1 MLKKGRKAPN
11 LQRTG
16 TKRATIKFTLWE
28 IAEIAGTT
36 YAAILKAS
44 TRKAF
49 NRKDLQSIIEYI
61 IRTRK
66 KKKLPELG

>member
-1 MLKKGRKAPN
+1 MGRK
-11 LQRTG
+11 QG
-16 TKRATIKFTLWE
+16 IITKKSVKRNTIHFNFEDVARA
-28 IAEIAGTT
+28 AGTT
-36 YAAILKAS
+36 YAAILMAS
-44 TRKAF
+44 YRKAF